1 MDTLHRQVRRARR
14 RLTIQRF
21 LDVLAW
27 SWFTTLAA
35 ALVVITVDRFWPL
48 GLDPWLWEAGA
59 AVVGILAAAAWSLGR
74 RATPLEAAIEI
85 DRRFS
90 LKERVSS
97 ALALTP
103 SDRESEA
110 GEALLT
116 DAVRC
121 VERLDVHGRFAVRLP
136 RRLLLPLLPAV
147 LAMLVTL
154 LIAPAVVEDPAAKA
168 DEVAVSEQVKKS
180 TESVRRRLAEHREEA
195 KKKGLQDAE
204 RLLLKLEEGAKEI
217 KKELTK
223 EKALTKLNDL
233 SRELADRRKQ
243 LANLET
249 VKAELDQ
256 LKGLKNSRLD
266 KCQKALERGDFKKA
280 AAELE
285 KLKNDLK
292 DLDLDKVQKDELTK
306 QIAECQAK
314 LQRRQDEMK
323 MLDDAENELAQAKD
337 QMDGQSGEG
346 LDGDESQGQGQALCQ
361 EDRAGVGG
369 LPPGTAIVHGLR
381 GKETNTKAALYD
393 SKVKQKVGRGSATI
407 VGVADGPNAKGSYR
421 QEIQKQVES
430 VRQGTTDPLAGRQ
443 MPRKHGEHARE
454 YFDRLREG
462 KP

>member
-1 MDTLHRQVRRARR
+1 MDTLQRQVRRARR
-14 RLTIQRF
+14 RLTVQRF

-27 SWFTTLAA
+27 SWFATFATALA
-35 ALVVITVDRFWPL
+35 VIGVDRFWPL
-48 GLDPWLWEAGA
+48 GVDPWLWGAGA
-59 AVVGILAAAAWSLGR
+59 TILGLLAAAAWTLGGC
-74 RATPLEAAIEI
+74 ATPLEAAIEL

-103 SDRESEA
+103 ADRQSEA

-121 VERLDVHGRFAVRLP
+121 VERLDVHGRFAVRP
-136 RRLLLPLLPAV
+136 SRRLLLPLLPAI
-147 LAMLVTL
+147 LAVLVTL
-154 LIAPAVVEDPAAKA
+154 LIAPAVVEDAAAKA
-168 DEVAVSEQVKKS
+168 DEVAVSEQVTKS
-180 TESVRRRLAEHREEA
+180 TETVRRRLAEHREEA

-217 KKELTK
+217 KKEPTK

-243 LANLET
+243 LASLQT

-256 LKGLKNSRLD
+256 LKGLKSSRLD
-266 KCQKALERGDFKKA
+266 KCQKALDRGDFKKA
-280 AAELE
+280 AAELQ
-285 KLKNDLK
+285 KLKDDLN
-292 DLDLDKVQKDELTK
+292 DLDLDKSQKDELAK

-314 LQRRQDEMK
+314 LQRQQDEMK
-323 MLDDAENELAQAKD
+323 MLDDAESELTQAKD
-337 QMDGQSGEG
+337 QMDGQSDEG
-346 LDGDESQGQGQALCQ
+346 LDGEESQGQALCE
-361 EDRAGVGG
+361 EDCAGRGG
-369 LPPGTAIVHGLR
+369 LLPGTAIVRGLR
-381 GKETNTKAALYD
+381 TKETNTKASFYD
-393 SKVKQKVGRGSATI
+393 SKVKQKVGRGSATV

-443 MPRKHGEHARE
+443 IPRKHGEHARE